1 MLVVHAAPKPRSA
14 RKPSS
19 IGLAVAG
26 GGPIGGIYEV
36 GALRALDE
44 AIDGLDMNALDVYVG
59 VSSGAFVAA
68 ALANRLDT
76 AEMCRVFITGDSD
89 QFRIRTEDFLRPAL
103 YEYLRRLAGIPRML
117 VGWLAEAARHPFD
130 LRLADSL
137 LRVGSAL
144 PTGLFDNEAIER
156 FMREAFTSHGRS
168 NDFRTLERR
177 LYIVAVELDSGQAV
191 RFGAPGHDAVPISRA
206 IEASSALP
214 GLYPPVGI
222 DGKYYVE
229 GVLRHTLHASVA
241 LDAGA
246 DLVFA
251 INPLVP
257 VDTAQA
263 RTQRRNSPASLVEG
277 GLPTILSQT
286 FRTLLQSRMQASMP
300 KYASRYS
307 GSDLLLLE
315 PDGAD
320 AEMFFTNVFSFHH
333 RERLAEHAYQRTL
346 SDLRQHRAQLGP
358 LLRRHGLGLRDEVL
372 DDRGRTLIA
381 GLRAQAP
388 RHSAA
393 TSRLQ
398 RALDELDAAICANR
412 AAPRKRKAAT
422 KPARKRAARTP
433 PLRASRGP
441 ST

>member
-1 MLVVHAAPKPRSA
+1 MLVVKVAPKPHDP
-14 RKPSS
+14 RKPSR

-44 AIDGLDMNALDVYVG
+44 CVEGLDMNALDVYVG

-76 AEMCRVFITGDSD
+76 TEMCRVFITGDSD
-89 QFRIRTEDFLRPAL
+89 QFRIRPEDFIRPAF
-103 YEYLRRLAGIPRML
+103 YEYLRRLAGVPRML
-117 VGWLAEAARHPFD
+117 LGWLGELARNPFD
-130 LRLADSL
+130 LRVADSL
-137 LRVGSAL
+137 LRIGSSL

-156 FMREAFTSHGRS
+156 FLREAFTTHGRS

-191 RFGAPGHDAVPISRA
+191 RFGSPGHDDVPISRA

-214 GLYPPVGI
+214 GLYPPVAIG
-222 DGKYYVE
+222 GKYYVD
-229 GVLRHTLHASVA
+229 GALRHTLHASVA

-263 RTQRRNSPASLVEG
+263 RARREDSPTSLVEG

-333 RERLAEHAYQRTL
+333 RGRLAEHAYQRTRA
-346 SDLRQHRAQLGP
+346 DLRANRTALTP
-358 LLRRHGLGLRDEVL
+358 LLRRHGLRLREDAL
-372 DDRGRTLIA
+372 ADTNRTLVD
-381 GLRAQAP
+381 GLERKPP
-388 RHSAA
+388 RRSVA
-393 TSRLQ
+393 TSQLH
-398 RALDELDAAICANR
+398 RALDDLDAALER
-412 AAPRKRKAAT
+412 DGRKPRPRK
-422 KPARKRAARTP
+422 PAAAR
-433 PLRASRGP
+433 RARSKHA
-441 ST
+441 

>member
-1 MLVVHAAPKPRSA
+1 MLVVKAAPKPRAS
-14 RKPSS
+14 RKPSR

-89 QFRIRTEDFLRPAL
+89 QFNIRIEDFLRPAF
-103 YEYLRRLAGIPRML
+103 YEYLRRLAGIPRIL
-117 VGWLAEAARHPFD
+117 LGWLADAARHPLD
-130 LRLADSL
+130 LRIADSL
-137 LRVGSAL
+137 LRVGSTL

-168 NDFRTLERR
+168 NDFRTLERP
-177 LYIVAVELDSGQAV
+177 LYIIAVELDSGQAV
-191 RFGAPGHDAVPISRA
+191 RFGAPGHDEVPISRA

-214 GLYPPVGI
+214 GLYPPVEI
-222 DGKYYVE
+222 DGRYYVD

-246 DLVFA
+246 DLVLGV
-251 INPLVP
+251 NPLVP

-263 RTQRRNSPASLVEG
+263 RTQRRNAPASLVEG
-277 GLPTILSQT
+277 GLPNILSQT

-300 KYASRYS
+300 KYASRYAH
-307 GSDLLLLE
+307 SDLLLLE

-333 RERLAEHAYQRTL
+333 RGRLAEHAYQRTL
-346 SDLRQHRAQLGP
+346 EDLRLHRKELAP

-372 DDRGRTLIA
+372 DDEGRTLVA
-381 GLRAQAP
+381 GLRTQPPP
-388 RHSAA
+388 RSAA
-393 TSRLQ
+393 TSRLH
-398 RALDELDAAICANR
+398 RALDDLDAAIGESR
-412 AAPRKRKAAT
+412 APVRKRTAAKAPRKRSGGAAT
-422 KPARKRAARTP
+422 RAPR
-433 PLRASRGP
+433 RP
-441 ST
+441 SA